1 MRILI
6 AGAGEA
12 GVHLAKILSTENF
25 DVVVIDPDAGRLE
38 TLNGYDLLTVAADP
52 LSGENL
58 LEAGVAKTD
67 MFVSLMPSDSE
78 NILMAIMAKELGAN
92 CTAAR
97 INRDSL
103 DTPSSHEL
111 LKRKGVDYLIYPER
125 LAVEEVAEALRHPWS
140 RHWSALCEG
149 HLIIAAAPVTSKSVL
164 CNIVLKDFAHRAAD
178 FHVSAVTRGRE
189 TIIPNGN
196 TIIQNGDIA
205 YITTTAD
212 KESEVGSLFGCC
224 ESHIHKIMIVGGS
237 RIGEMAAHNLSKH
250 YNILLVE
257 KNAQRAQI
265 LSETMPQNAIVA
277 NGDGRSIEFLESE
290 SIDGFDAYLAFTESS
305 EGNII
310 GCQIARESGVSKTV
324 VTTNSIDLVAEAEKL
339 GINTVI
345 NKNLL
350 CSGRIRQI
358 LLDSSENQC
367 MSLAGANVTV
377 VSVTGNL
384 RVCHSMIKDLNFP
397 KGVTIAGVI
406 RDGQGLVVNGQTQL
420 QIGDRVAL
428 FMLQGTL
435 LKIKQLFS

>member
-12 GVHLAKILSTENF
+12 GVHLAKTLSTENF
-25 DVVVIDPDAGRLE
+25 DVVVMDPDAGRLE
-38 TLNGYDLLTVAADP
+38 TLNGYDLLTIAEDP

-78 NILMAIMAKELGAN
+78 NILMAIMAKELGAG

-103 DTPSSHEL
+103 DTPASHEL
-111 LKRKGVDYLIYPER
+111 LKAKGVDYLIYPER
-125 LAVEEVAEALRHPWS
+125 LAVQEVAEALRHPWS

-149 HLIIAAAPVTSKSVL
+149 NLIIAAAPVTSKSIL
-164 CNIVLKDFAHRAAD
+164 CDIVLKDFAHRAAD
-178 FHVSAVTRGRE
+178 FHVSAVTRGRD

-196 TIIQNGDIA
+196 TVIQNGDIA
-205 YITTTAD
+205 YITTTAG
-212 KESEVGSLFGCC
+212 KESEIGSLFGCS

-237 RIGEMAAHNLSKH
+237 RIGEMAAHFLSRH

-257 KNAQRAQI
+257 KNAERAQA
-265 LSETMPQNAIVA
+265 LSETMPRNAIVA
-277 NGDGRSIEFLESE
+277 IGDGRSIEFLESE
-290 SIDGFDAYLAFTESS
+290 SIAGFDAYLAFTDSS

-310 GCQIARESGVSKTV
+310 GCQIARESGVGKTV

-377 VSVTGNL
+377 VSVNSNS
-384 RVCHSMIKDLNFP
+384 RVCHSVIKDLNIP

-420 QIGDRVAL
+420 QVGDRVAL

-435 LKIKQLFS
+435 LKIKQLFN